1 MEKGQLISEVAKE
14 AGIPEEKAS
23 KILDAFIT
31 TIKEG
36 LNRGEKVTIS
46 GFGTFSLAKR
56 KPMNFL
62 NPKTNK
68 IHEIPERLMPFFRPG
83 RNFQN
88 RVRK

>member
-1 MEKGQLISEVAKE
+1 MEQNQLISEVAKE
-14 AGIPEEKAS
+14 AGINEEEAS
-23 KILDAFIT
+23 KIIEVFIE

-36 LNRGEKVTIS
+36 LSRGEKVTIS

-62 NPKTNK
+62 NPKTKK
-68 IHEIPERLMPFFRPG
+68 IHAIPERLMPFFKAG
-83 RNFQN
+83 RDFQN